1 MVQLRP
7 KIHQIFRFIH
17 IGGIITNTW
26 PYDPNRG
33 KLIFILREIEWSFIF
48 LNIIVV
54 IVSFMFS
61 IYKSWDD
68 NDDRSRRLNI
78 TTIMKALSQFSSAVD
93 TFLNLIIFKLKST
106 RIQVSAL
113 H

>member
-1 MVQLRP
+1 MVELRP

-17 IGGIITNTW
+17 ICGIITNTW

-61 IYKSWDD
+61 IYKSW
-68 NDDRSRRLNI
+68 NDI
-78 TTIMKALSQFSSAVD
+78 TTMMKALSEFSSAVD
-93 TFLNLIIFKLKST
+93 MFFNLIIFKLKST